1 MYQSFE
7 DRLNQIIPRLTSRD
21 FLDNRGLG
29 NEIGFWIFDYPP
41 ERELEVRAFL
51 HEVVLPA
58 LAKRQ
63 PVLNVANINLFDL
76 IISVLEDRKLLDKAI
91 DMQQRKGDEA
101 VMASLRPVL
110 KEDKL
115 ARNLA
120 EKIDLPKL
128 DMLILSGVGAAYPL
142 LRTHN
147 LLSAL
152 QSMMEDTTLLMLYPG
167 RYDGHSFRLFNKLP
181 EDHYYRA
188 FQLVI

>member
-142 LRTHN
+142 LRTHT

-152 QSMMEDTTLLMLYPG
+152 QSMMEDTPLLMLYPG